1 MNLFF
6 VMLWKI
12 LPLYS
17 NIFLG
22 FLSSRY
28 LKVDRGAIAALQF
41 YVIGPMVVFS
51 ATISVELNLAVVFLP
66 IFFYLLSSSLAFIYL
81 KLFQKQWSDSTSNIL
96 AFTAGTGNTGYYGIA
111 LALMLFE
118 PAIADIFIFTIL
130 ASFLYEATC
139 GFYITAQG
147 AFTASESLRKVIRL
161 PALYA
166 FALALVLNLS
176 GVTLADSISTYAS
189 QFKVVFSILGM
200 MLIGMGLDGLWR
212 GDRVDLKFL
221 QLSLIAKHIV
231 WPILICG
238 FILLDKTFV
247 HLLYD
252 NLYKVMFVFAIV
264 PLAGNT
270 VTLAVLLKAQ
280 PEKAALA
287 VLFSN
292 LLSIVYIPMMLSL
305 YDFFW
310 PLV

>member
-6 VMLWKI
+6 LLLWKI

-17 NIFLG
+17 NIVLG
-22 FLSSRY
+22 YLTSRY
-28 LKVDRGAIAALQF
+28 LRVDRGAIAALLF

-51 ATISVELNLAVVFLP
+51 ATVSVEINLAVLFLP
-66 IFFYLLSSSLAFIYL
+66 IFFYLFSSSLCFIYL

-96 AFTAGTGNTGYYGIA
+96 AFTAGTGNTGHYGIA

-118 PAIADIFIFTIL
+118 PEVANIFIFTIL

-147 AFTASESLRKVIRL
+147 TFTARESLGKVVRL

-166 FALALVLNLS
+166 FILAFVLNLS
-176 GVTLADSISTYAS
+176 GVTMPDSITIYAS

-212 GDRVDLKFL
+212 GKGVDLKFL
-221 QLSLIAKHIV
+221 QLALTAKHIV
-231 WPILICG
+231 WPLLICG
-238 FILLDKTFV
+238 FILMDKTFV

-252 NLYKVMFVFAIV
+252 DLYKVMFVFSIV

-280 PEKAALA
+280 PEKAAFT
-287 VLFSN
+287 VLLSN
-292 LLSIVYIPMMLSL
+292 LLSIIYIPMMLLL
-305 YDFFW
+305 YEFLW